1 MSQPTVIMVTSNGVG
16 AGHLIR
22 ASAIARSL
30 QAKARPVIFS
40 MAYSVVEVCS
50 ALGIDCEY
58 VPSRDKNLMPKR
70 KWDRYLR
77 DRLVALIDE
86 TNASV
91 VTFDGVVPYPGI
103 IAAKFRRPKVNFIWI
118 RRGMW
123 QRKPQGL
130 LLGLQSKLMDYVIEP
145 GDVARDADAGPTK
158 TRLEALVTTP
168 VSLYRQSKALNRE
181 DACNLLGLDPRKP
194 AVLVQMGVGS
204 QDLDQRVS
212 AVIRGLSGWPDLQ
225 IVMPREPKD
234 ASGNSLIPEN
244 MSVKIVR
251 YFPLADVLLAFDA
264 AVCAAGYNSVHEV
277 IPAAIPTLLI
287 ANNRGTDNQFAR
299 AKWCADS
306 KLTLFA
312 DNESLAIIESQAGRL
327 KNSALREELSQNCR
341 KVHSFDGADQISE
354 LLTFFLHERYSS
366 LMFKTFHY
374 QRFFFI
380 NLFARNPRFYLKR
393 IVNFSLRTLLVVFR
407 YIRPHNDLLL
417 PKSEVIFS
425 QSREFRDLEKYIRN
439 QEKFEHLLEN
449 ASETYISNRNGIAQ
463 SAYGEITAKVVEAKE
478 NKTTSFKIAS

>member
-1 MSQPTVIMVTSNGVG
+1 MVTSNGVG

-30 QAKARPVIFS
+30 QAHARPVIFS

-77 DRLVALIDE
+77 DRLIALIDE

-145 GDVARDADAGPTK
+145 GDVARDADTGPTK
-158 TRLEALVTTP
+158 TRLEALVTSP
-168 VSLYRQSKALNRE
+168 VSLYRKEKALNRQ
-181 DACNLLGLDPRKP
+181 DACDLLGLNPNKP

-212 AVIRGLSGWPDLQ
+212 AVIKGLQGWPELQ

-234 ASGNSLIPEN
+234 ADGKSLIPNN
-244 MSVKIVR
+244 MSVKIIR
-251 YFPLADVLLAFDA
+251 HFPLADVLHAFDA

-299 AKWCADS
+299 AQWCADS

-312 DNESLAIIESQAGRL
+312 DNESLANIESQAGKL
-327 KNSALREELSQNCR
+327 KNSATREELARNCR
-341 KVHSFDGADQISE
+341 LVHSFDGASQISE
-354 LLTFFLHERYSS
+354 ILTFFSHERHSS
-366 LMFKTFHY
+366 LLFKTFHY

-380 NLFARNPRFYLKR
+380 NALARNPRFYLKR
-393 IVNFSLRTLLVVFR
+393 MVNFSLRTLVIIFR
-407 YIRPHNDLLL
+407 YIRPHNELVL
-417 PKSEVIFS
+417 PKSEVLFS
-425 QSREFRDLEKYIRN
+425 HSRDFKALDQYIRK
-439 QEKFEHLLEN
+439 QEKFEHLLET
-449 ASETYISNRNGIAQ
+449 ASEKYIASRHGIAEK
-463 SAYGEITAKVVEAKE
+463 AYG
-478 NKTTSFKIAS
+478 KIAALEVQVIEKKSKSLKVAS

>member
-1 MSQPTVIMVTSNGVG
+1 
-16 AGHLIR
+16 
-22 ASAIARSL
+22 
-30 QAKARPVIFS
+30 
-40 MAYSVVEVCS
+40 
-50 ALGIDCEY
+50 
-58 VPSRDKNLMPKR
+58 
-70 KWDRYLR
+70 
-77 DRLVALIDE
+77 
-86 TNASV
+86 
-91 VTFDGVVPYPGI
+91 
-103 IAAKFRRPKVNFIWI
+103 
-118 RRGMW
+118 
-123 QRKPQGL
+123 
-130 LLGLQSKLMDYVIEP
+130 MDYVIEP
-145 GDVARDADAGPTK
+145 GDVARDADTGPTK

-181 DACNLLGLDPRKP
+181 DACNLLGLDPSKP

-234 ASGNSLIPEN
+234 ANGNSLIPEN

-251 YFPLADVLLAFDA
+251 YFPLADVLHAFDA

-354 LLTFFLHERYSS
+354 ILTFFLHERYSS

-425 QSREFRDLEKYIRN
+425 QSREFRGLEKYIRN

-478 NKTTSFKIAS
+478 NKAKSFKIAS

>member
-1 MSQPTVIMVTSNGVG
+1 MVTSNGVG

-30 QAKARPVIFS
+30 QSRARPVIFS

-50 ALGIDCEY
+50 ALGLDCEY
-58 VPSRDKNLMPKR
+58 VPSRDKHLMPKR

-77 DRLVALIDE
+77 DRLIALIDE

-145 GDVARDADAGPTK
+145 GDVARDADTGPTK
-158 TRLEALVTTP
+158 DRQEALVTSP
-168 VSLYRQSKALNRE
+168 VSLYRKNKALNRL
-181 DACNLLGLDPRKP
+181 DACSLLGLDPNKS

-204 QDLDQRVS
+204 HDLDQRVS
-212 AVIRGLSGWPDLQ
+212 AVLRGLRGWMDLQ

-234 ASGNSLIPEN
+234 AAGNSLIPKD

-251 YFPLADVLLAFDA
+251 HFPLADVLHAFDA

-277 IPAAIPTLLI
+277 IPAGLPTLLI
-287 ANNRGTDNQFAR
+287 ANNRGTDDQFAR
-299 AKWCADS
+299 AKWCAES

-312 DNESLAIIESQAGRL
+312 DNDSLAIIESQAARL
-327 KNSALREELSQNCR
+327 KNSAVREELTQNCLIID
-341 KVHSFDGADQISE
+341 SFDGADQISE
-354 LLTFFLHERYSS
+354 ILSFFLHERYSS
-366 LMFKTFHY
+366 LIFKTFHY
-374 QRFFFI
+374 QRFFLI
-380 NLFARNPRFYLKR
+380 NAFSKNPRFYLKR
-393 IVNFSLRTLLVVFR
+393 TVNFSLRAISILFR
-407 YIRPHNDLLL
+407 YLRPHNHLLV
-417 PKSEVIFS
+417 PKSEVLFS
-425 QSREFRDLEKYIRN
+425 QSRNFEALDKYIRT
-439 QEKFEHLLEN
+439 QEKFEHLLN
-449 ASETYISNRNGIAQ
+449 GASQAYISSRNNIAQ
-463 SAYGEITAKVVEAKE
+463 DAYGQITPKIIKIDENEI
-478 NKTTSFKIAS
+478 SPLKIAS

>member
-1 MSQPTVIMVTSNGVG
+1 
-16 AGHLIR
+16 
-22 ASAIARSL
+22 
-30 QAKARPVIFS
+30 
-40 MAYSVVEVCS
+40 
-50 ALGIDCEY
+50 
-58 VPSRDKNLMPKR
+58 
-70 KWDRYLR
+70 
-77 DRLVALIDE
+77 
-86 TNASV
+86 
-91 VTFDGVVPYPGI
+91 
-103 IAAKFRRPKVNFIWI
+103 
-118 RRGMW
+118 
-123 QRKPQGL
+123 
-130 LLGLQSKLMDYVIEP
+130 
-145 GDVARDADAGPTK
+145 
-158 TRLEALVTTP
+158 
-168 VSLYRQSKALNRE
+168 
-181 DACNLLGLDPRKP
+181 
-194 AVLVQMGVGS
+194 
-204 QDLDQRVS
+204 
-212 AVIRGLSGWPDLQ
+212 
-225 IVMPREPKD
+225 MPREPKD
-234 ASGNSLIPEN
+234 ANGNSLIPEN

-251 YFPLADVLLAFDA
+251 YFPLADVLHAFDA

-341 KVHSFDGADQISE
+341 MVHSFDGADQISE
-354 LLTFFLHERYSS
+354 ILTFFLHERYSS

-380 NLFARNPRFYLKR
+380 NFFARNPRFYLKR

-425 QSREFRDLEKYIRN
+425 QSREFRGLEKYIRN

-478 NKTTSFKIAS
+478 NKAKSFKIAS